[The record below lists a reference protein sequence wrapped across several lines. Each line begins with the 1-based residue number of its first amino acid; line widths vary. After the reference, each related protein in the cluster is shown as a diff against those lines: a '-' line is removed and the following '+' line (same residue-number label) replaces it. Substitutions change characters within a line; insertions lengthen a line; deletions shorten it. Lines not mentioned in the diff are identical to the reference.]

1 MRIPDDLK
9 DCVVFIGVAS
19 YNGIGVEKF
28 DYHATG
34 FFVAVPLEGV
44 TDNWAIYLVTAKH
57 VARKLDGVDFA
68 IRLNRKDGGSLLITS
83 TPDVKWSYHP
93 TNEFADVAALQVW
106 TADDWD
112 VKHLYPKMFIDDER
126 VKKLGIGG
134 GDDVAIIGLFSAMH
148 GQARN
153 YPIVRMGTV
162 AMMPDE
168 PIYVKIVEGEIEGN
182 SLAFLIEARSTGG
195 LSGSP
200 VFVFKDTSIYLLGL
214 MHGHWDLKV
223 GSIVDTLEIDA
234 VNQQAERVNMGIAN
248 VVPAQF
254 IRETL
259 EQPDLVKSRAEA
271 LRLIQS
277 ELAPTPD

>member
-1 MRIPDDLK
+1 
-9 DCVVFIGVAS
+9 
-19 YNGIGVEKF
+19 
-28 DYHATG
+28 
-34 FFVAVPLEGV
+34 
-44 TDNWAIYLVTAKH
+44 
-57 VARKLDGVDFA
+57 
-68 IRLNRKDGGSLLITS
+68 
-83 TPDVKWSYHP
+83 
-93 TNEFADVAALQVW
+93 
-106 TADDWD
+106 
-112 VKHLYPKMFIDDER
+112 
-126 VKKLGIGG
+126 
-134 GDDVAIIGLFSAMH
+134 
-148 GQARN
+148 
-153 YPIVRMGTV
+153 
-162 AMMPDE
+162 MMPDE